1 MHEEPA
7 KRHLTLA
14 HIGPRFSHA
23 ATNYGA
29 GRALHFGH
37 EAMLNACSSGCGTS
51 GLGRLVYNAA
61 VWAGSVRR
69 EAGQPIR
76 VAGSTSYGTS
86 IAGHLAAHVRSAA

>member
-1 MHEEPA
+1 M
-7 KRHLTLA
+7 
-14 HIGPRFSHA
+14 HIGPALSLA

-76 VAGSTSYGTS
+76 VMGSTDGYGTQ
-86 IAGHLAAHVRSAA
+86 IAGQLQAQVGVLACAAHHA